1 MTPET
6 ATALSS
12 FPTSSPLPRWTLP
25 SRPWTRPSTASPSS
39 TGWPTPGE
47 EGVSD
52 GFTTN
57 HDQKTGRVQ
66 FPVGADALDRLI
78 ENETYL
84 DIFTQCLGDEPAYCN
99 AHLFLRSGPQPRF
112 VTTSR
117 RAGNAERI

>member
-1 MTPET
+1 
-6 ATALSS
+6 
-12 FPTSSPLPRWTLP
+12 
-25 SRPWTRPSTASPSS
+25 
-39 TGWPTPGE
+39 
-47 EGVSD
+47 
-52 GFTTN
+52 
-57 HDQKTGRVQ
+57 VQ

-117 RAGNAERI
+117 RAGSGAGTDPLYESSPNSVQQIDSGKGT